1 MTFIFF
7 PDSPPSNFA
16 PVNDRFMKPISRRK
30 FVRLSALAAG
40 VAPAVAV
47 AGGPSNAPA
56 ALPSPP
62 AERPPTRDSSVSSAP
77 TSDRPRP
84 KKTTMRIGHC
94 QLEARCGE
102 FETNLAKVVQ
112 GLEQADR
119 EHVEIVSF
127 PECCLTG
134 YPDTE
139 APARNDAFA
148 VDSPSMVKLLDRTR
162 QFEATFIVGFN
173 ELRGADLFNTA
184 AVIHQGRVLGTYSK
198 CSAYHRFH
206 RQGRE
211 FPVFERKG
219 VKFGIVICSD
229 GGYIEPARIL
239 ALKGA
244 KIIFSPHYNYISKEY
259 LLTHFQEVRADHVAR
274 AVENR
279 VYFVRGNNVSPG
291 RDPGIQR
298 YEGVGYGDS
307 YIVDPY
313 GEIVVRSR
321 RHHEDFIVA
330 NIDTSVASDNAWGL
344 SKSAWSFREFG
355 DQVAAAAAA
364 QSARR

>member
-1 MTFIFF
+1 
-7 PDSPPSNFA
+7 
-16 PVNDRFMKPISRRK
+16 MKPISRRT
-30 FVRLSALAAG
+30 FVRLSAVAAG

-56 ALPSPP
+56 TRSSPP
-62 AERPPTRDSSVSSAP
+62 AERQPTLDSTAATTP
-77 TSDRPRP
+77 IADHPRQ
-84 KKTTMRIGHC
+84 KKTTLRIGHC

-112 GLEQADR
+112 GLERADR
-119 EHVEIVSF
+119 ERVEIVCF

-139 APARNDAFA
+139 APARKDAFA
-148 VDSPSMVKLLDRTR
+148 VDSPSMRQLLDRTR
-162 QFEATFIVGFN
+162 QFNATYIVGFN
-173 ELRGADLFNTA
+173 ERRGPDLYNSA
-184 AVIHQGRVLGTYSK
+184 AVIHQGRVLGLYSK
-198 CSAYHRFH
+198 CSAYHQFH

-211 FPVFERKG
+211 FPVFERNG
-219 VKFGIVICSD
+219 VKFGVVICSD

-307 YIVDPY
+307 YIVDPF

-321 RHHEDFIVA
+321 RHHEDFIFA
-330 NIDTSVASDNAWGL
+330 DIDLGLAEDNAWGL
-344 SKSAWSFREFG
+344 SKSGWSFREFG
-355 DQVAAAAAA
+355 AQLAAAAAA
-364 QSARR
+364 AAPPARR